1 MGPDRILIIR
11 HAEQHGAPGI
21 DGDDRLD
28 GHSLTVRGWQRA
40 GALIPFFCSGQATVV
55 APDAIFTSAV
65 APGSESRRPRQTVA
79 PLHAV
84 LRERGEVAYDERF
97 TKPETEALMAEVM
110 TGGGTVLIAWEHSCI
125 PACVA
130 ALPDAPSVPSEWPND
145 RYDLVWALERRGSG
159 WAFTQI
165 AQRLLSGDGRV

>member
-1 MGPDRILIIR
+1 MGPERILIIR

-21 DGDDRLD
+21 DSDGRLD
-28 GHSLTVRGWQRA
+28 EHSLTVRGWQRA
-40 GALIPFFCSGQATVV
+40 GALIPFFLSGGALVPT
-55 APDAIFTSAV
+55 PDAIFTSAV
-65 APGSESRRPRQTVA
+65 APGSESRRPQQTVA

-110 TGGGTVLIAWEHSCI
+110 TRGGTVLIAWEHSCI

-130 ALPDAPSVPSEWPND
+130 ALRDAPSVPSDWPDD
-145 RYDLVWALERRGSG
+145 RYDLVWSLERRGSR
-159 WAFTQI
+159 WTFTQI
-165 AQRLLSGDGRV
+165 AQRLLVGDGRV

>member
-11 HAEQHGAPGI
+11 HAEQHDEPGI
-21 DGDDRLD
+21 DGDGRLD
-28 GHSLTVRGWQRA
+28 RHSLTVRGWQRA
-40 GALIPFFCSGQATVV
+40 GALIPFFRSAD
-55 APDAIFTSAV
+55 APVPTPGAIFTSAV
-65 APGSESRRPRQTVA
+65 APGSESRRPQQTVA

-84 LRERGEVAYDERF
+84 LRDGGSVAYDERF
-97 TKPETEALMAEVM
+97 TKPETGALMSEVM
-110 TGGGTVLIAWEHSCI
+110 TRHGTVLVAWEHSEI

-130 ALPDAPSVPSEWPND
+130 ELPDAPPVPSEWPND

-165 AQRLLSGDGRV
+165 AQRLLAGDRQA